1 MSYRTPYELTVRGI
15 ISSFPKDSLSQEDKA
30 CVSEYLKTCELYD
43 ARKQDRLLKKMQQ
56 LEKTKP
62 IQDCLKKRV
71 SELSKKREKL
81 VSTRNACAYFNN
93 NVVEMLDYE
102 ISEISSNII
111 QQSEQYEEHR
121 KKEKHS
127 GALLPFLLYA
137 ARFLV
142 AVLPFIMI
150 GGNFLLTLLLVTIN
164 AFVPFASIVFW
175 IWGLVCAIQGVQDFW
190 AIIYYISFGLIWIPF
205 YTSTIISFFSKE
217 K

>member
-1 MSYRTPYELTVRGI
+1 MSDRTPYELTVRGI
-15 ISSFPKDSLSQEDKA
+15 VSSVPQDSLSQEDKA
-30 CVSEYLKTCELYD
+30 CVSEYLKTCERYD
-43 ARKQDRLLKKMQQ
+43 VRKQDRLLKKIQQ

-71 SELSKKREKL
+71 SELAQKRAKI
-81 VSTRNACAYFNN
+81 VSTRNAFAHFNN

-111 QQSEQYEEHR
+111 QQPEQYEEHR
-121 KKEKHS
+121 KKGKPA
-127 GALLPFLLYA
+127 GALFVFLLYA
-137 ARFLV
+137 VRLLV

-190 AIIYYISFGLIWIPF
+190 AILYYISFGLIWIPF
-205 YTSTIISFFSKE
+205 YMSTIISFFSK
-217 K
+217 KK